1 MARTQ
6 VRDVRDPGSLYND
19 CMELIVKLANHGV
32 IHGDF
37 NEFNL
42 MLDEHDCITLYDF
55 PQMVSTSHPNA
66 EW

>member
-1 MARTQ
+1 MKSIA
-6 VRDVRDPGSLYND
+6 DPGSVYDEL
-19 CMELIVKLANHGV
+19 MQLIVKLANAGL

-42 MLDEHDCITLYDF
+42 VIADDGNVTLIDF

-66 EW
+66 DM

>member
-1 MARTQ
+1 MKSI
-6 VRDVRDPGSLYND
+6 DDPGTIYDVLMD
-19 CMELIVKLANHGV
+19 LIVKLANAGL

-42 MLDEHDCITLYDF
+42 VISDDGHITLIDF

-66 EW
+66 DM